1 MRKRRLFN
9 TIEQWT
15 SGTYFLWGWDQE
27 TGRHSKQTLPPD
39 SPEWFTWLATLP
51 SFSFTTAEGYHF
63 TARREKIQQGKGYWY
78 AYRKVHQQLHKRYL
92 GTTEKL
98 TLTHLETTARSLH
111 EAALQ
116 SLPEDRRVSAR
127 THRKALPEELSLGA
141 LTITWQNGMLTLQ
154 ASPTDTHVLTR
165 AQTAEL
171 LSYLYERRGVLLN
184 E

>member
-9 TIEQWT
+9 MIEQFAG
-15 SGTYFLWGWDQE
+15 GTYFLWGWDQDA
-27 TGRHSKQTLPPD
+27 GGHRKQTLTPD
-39 SPEWFTWLATLP
+39 SPEWFTWLAALP

-63 TARREKIQQGKGYWY
+63 TARREKKQHGKGYWY

-98 TLTHLETTARSLH
+98 TLTHLETTAKSLH
-111 EAALQ
+111 EATLK
-116 SLPEDRRVSAR
+116 SLPEDQRLEAR
-127 THRKALPEELSLGA
+127 AHSKALPEELHLGT
-141 LTITWQNGMLTLQ
+141 LTITWQNGTLTLQ
-154 ASPTDTHVLTR
+154 ASPPDVHVLTR

-171 LSYLYERRGVLLN
+171 LSYLYERRWALLN